1 MTSKSPLMPFN
12 RTSVHLL
19 PTLFAL
25 GAVLVLSPM
34 VMGATEINIGVNNT
48 VNTGKI
54 VGGNCKQ
61 GSNKL
66 IKKQITVDSF
76 REIAVEGVFV
86 VNVACGKE
94 ASVVITADDN
104 LHSLISAVVKN
115 GTLHLGTSGSYCT
128 ASSFVAEVTLPELA
142 SLSVDGSSELSLSC
156 SKSPSGRLALALS
169 GASSMKAAGKVSQL
183 QVTVQ
188 DSSELDAY
196 ELVAETVTVKTGEAA
211 TARLTATKKL
221 IGQTEDASTVNY
233 RGQPKIVNVT
243 STEASECSPD
253 E

>member
-1 MTSKSPLMPFN
+1 MTLKSPSMPFN
-12 RTSVHLL
+12 KILVHLFQ
-19 PTLFAL
+19 TLFAL
-25 GAVLVLSPM
+25 LAVLVSSPL

-66 IKKQITVDSF
+66 IKKQITVESF
-76 REIAVEGVFV
+76 KKVVVEGVFV
-86 VNVACGKE
+86 VNVTCGKE
-94 ASVVITADDN
+94 VSLAITADDN
-104 LHSLISAVVKN
+104 LHSLISAVVKD
-115 GTLHLGTSGSYCT
+115 GALHLGTTGSYCT
-128 ASSFVAEVTLPELA
+128 ANSFVAEVTLPELA
-142 SLSVDGSSELSLSC
+142 SLSVDGSSELALVC
-156 SKSPSGRLALALS
+156 SKTPSGRLDLALS

-183 QVTVQ
+183 QVIVQ

-196 ELVAETVTVKTGEAA
+196 ELAAETVTVKTGDAA

-221 IGQTEDASTVNY
+221 TGQTEDASTVTY
-233 RGQPKIVNVT
+233 RGQPKIVNVS